1 VQRRRDLPTRV
12 TQLVQRGVQRQMFGA
27 AGDPV
32 PPRGVPVPLRLLSRV
47 PPLLRLFS
55 RFMAIGIRNEHVDV
69 ALLGAGAPRAHAP
82 APQGQAQRGE
92 PEPEVTGR
100 GRVGQLR

>member
-12 TQLVQRGVQRQMFGA
+12 TQLVQRGVQRQLFGA
-27 AGDPV
+27 AGHPSV

-55 RFMAIGIRNEHVDV
+55 RFMAIGIRNEHVAFPGHAV
-69 ALLGAGAPRAHAP
+69 PAAAAGSP
-82 APQGQAQRGE
+82 
-92 PEPEVTGR
+92 
-100 GRVGQLR
+100 L